1 MIVKGIRDL
10 TEGERERIIN
20 RNRMNLEEILPKVK
34 EILDNVRR
42 RGDEAL
48 REYTRKFDRVD
59 IEDFRVYQEE
69 IERAYEKVD
78 DKVIS
83 AIERAYEKIRMFHE
97 MQLEGIRDWEIER
110 EGITTGQIVRPIES
124 AGCYIPGGR
133 AFYPSTVLMTVVPA
147 KVAGVKRVVV
157 VSPPYGKELN
167 PVTLVASN
175 IAGADEIYKVGGA
188 QAIGALAYGTETIP
202 KVDIVVGPGNIY
214 VTGAKML
221 VGGSEVKIDFPAG
234 PSEVL
239 IICDEGAREE
249 YVAMDLLAQGE
260 HDPNAS
266 CVVLTTSREKALSI
280 REKVLELMK
289 DVERRDILERSLENM
304 AILYGDIMECIK
316 FSNEYAPEHLEI
328 MTENPREILKYIENA
343 GSVFLGEY
351 APVPVGDY
359 ATGTNHVLPTGGYA
373 RMYSGLSVD
382 YFIKKISVQELSRE
396 GLESISE
403 IVTTLAEVEG
413 LYNHAK
419 AVKIRLRDR
428 DVYKGRPGK

>member
-1 MIVKGIRDL
+1 MIVKSIRDL
-10 TEGERERIIN
+10 TEEEKYRIIN
-20 RNRMNLEEILPKVK
+20 RNKMNLEEIIPTVK
-34 EILDNVRR
+34 EILENVKN

-48 REYTRKFDRVD
+48 REYTKKFDKVD
-59 IEDFRVYQEE
+59 IKDFRVYKEE

-83 AIERAYEKIRMFHE
+83 AIERAYENIKRFHE
-97 MQLEGIRDWEIER
+97 IQLEGIKEWEVERD
-110 EGITTGQIVRPIES
+110 GIKTGQIVRPVRS
-124 AGCYIPGGR
+124 VGCYIPGGR

-157 VSPPYGKELN
+157 VSPPHGKEIN
-167 PVTLVASN
+167 PVTLVASH

-188 QAIGALAYGTETIP
+188 QAIGALAYGTETVP
-202 KVDIVVGPGNIY
+202 KVDIIVGPGNIY
-214 VTGAKML
+214 VTCAKML
-221 VGGSEVKIDFPAG
+221 VSGSEVKIDFPAG

-239 IICDEGAREE
+239 IICDESARDE

-260 HDPNAS
+260 HDPNSS
-266 CVVLTTSREKALSI
+266 CIVLTTSKEKALSI
-280 REKVLELMK
+280 RDKILELIK
-289 DVERRDILERSLENM
+289 DTERRGILERSLKNI
-304 AILYGDIMECIK
+304 AILYGDIKECIE

-328 MTENPREILKYIENA
+328 ITENPREILKYIENA

-359 ATGTNHVLPTGGYA
+359 ATGTNHVLPTGGCA

-382 YFIKKISVQELSRE
+382 YFLKKISVQELSGE
-396 GLESISE
+396 GLKSISE
-403 IVTTLAEVEG
+403 TVITLAEIEG

-419 AVKIRLRDR
+419 TVKMRLQDKI
-428 DVYKGRPGK
+428 DL